1 MKLIKAFFT
10 TLFILAFAGTASAH
24 TDLSTTNPEDGSEVT
39 EAISSISLTY
49 SGQIEEG
56 SSFEI
61 MDEAGTAVP
70 VNEFTVT
77 DGILTGNL
85 EAPLENGEYTVNW
98 NSISEDG
105 HPLEGEFSFTV
116 SAPIE
121 EVTTTEQ
128 SESTDETE
136 TTDTMTEEADETSQA
151 TEVASSATTMN
162 QQESSPLIW
171 VIAALAVVLV
181 AVSIFTIARRKKA

>member
-1 MKLIKAFFT
+1 MKLVKTILT

-39 EAISSISLTY
+39 EAIDSISLTY

-56 SSFEI
+56 SSFEVL
-61 MDEAGTAVP
+61 DAEGTEVS

-77 DGILTGNL
+77 DGVLTGNL

-105 HPLEGEFSFTV
+105 HPLEGTFGFTV
-116 SAPIE
+116 NAPVE
-121 EVTTTEQ
+121 EVATTEQ

-136 TTDTMTEEADETSQA
+136 ITDTMTEEADETSQA
-151 TEVASSATTMN
+151 TEVASSAATMD

-181 AVSIFTIARRKKA
+181 AVSVFTIARRKKA

>member
-1 MKLIKAFFT
+1 MKLVKTILT

-39 EAISSISLTY
+39 EAIRSISLTY

-61 MDEAGTAVP
+61 MDSDGTVVS
-70 VNEFTVT
+70 VNEFTVM
-77 DGILTGNL
+77 DGVLTGNL
-85 EAPLENGEYTVNW
+85 AAPLENGEYSVNW

-105 HPLEGEFSFTV
+105 HPLEGTFGFTV
-116 SAPIE
+116 NVPVE
-121 EVTTTEQ
+121 EVAVTEQ

-136 TTDTMTEEADETSQA
+136 TTDIMTEEAEETSQA
-151 TEVASSATTMN
+151 TEVASSATTMD

-181 AVSIFTIARRKKA
+181 AVSVITITRRKKA

>member
-1 MKLIKAFFT
+1 MKLVKTILT

-24 TDLSTTNPEDGSEVT
+24 TDLSTTNPEDGSEIT

-61 MDEAGTAVP
+61 LDADGTVFS
-70 VNEFTVT
+70 VNEFTVM
-77 DGILTGNL
+77 DGVLTGNL
-85 EAPLENGEYTVNW
+85 AAPLENGEYTVNW

-105 HPLEGEFSFTV
+105 HPLEGTFSFTV
-116 SAPIE
+116 NAPVE
-121 EVTTTEQ
+121 EVSAIEQ
-128 SESTDETE
+128 SKSTDETE
-136 TTDTMTEEADETSQA
+136 TTDIMTDEADETSQA
-151 TEVASSATTMN
+151 TEVASSAATMD

-181 AVSIFTIARRKKA
+181 AVSIFAITRRKKA

>member
-24 TDLSTTNPEDGSEVT
+24 TGLSTTNPEDGSEVT
-39 EAISSISLTY
+39 EAIDSISLTY

-56 SSFEI
+56 SSFEVL
-61 MDEAGTAVP
+61 DAEGTEVS

-77 DGILTGNL
+77 DGVLTGNL
-85 EAPLENGEYTVNW
+85 ENPLENGEYTVNW

-105 HPLEGEFSFTV
+105 HPLEGTFGFTV
-116 SAPIE
+116 NAPVE
-121 EVTTTEQ
+121 EVITTGQ
-128 SESTDETE
+128 SESTEEVE
-136 TTDTMTEEADETSQA
+136 TTNTMTEEADETSQA
-151 TEVASSATTMN
+151 TEVASSAITMD

-181 AVSIFTIARRKKA
+181 AVSIFAIARRKKA

>member
-1 MKLIKAFFT
+1 MKLMKAFLT
-10 TLFILAFAGTASAH
+10 TLFILSFAGPASAH

-39 EAISSISLTY
+39 EAIDSISLTY

-61 MDEAGTAVP
+61 MDADGTVVS

-77 DGILTGNL
+77 DGVLTGNL
-85 EAPLENGEYTVNW
+85 TAPLENGEYTVNW

-105 HPLEGEFSFTV
+105 HPLEGTFGFTV
-116 SAPIE
+116 SAPVE
-121 EVTTTEQ
+121 EVVTTDQ

-136 TTDTMTEEADETSQA
+136 TTDTMTEEAEETSQA
-151 TEVASSATTMN
+151 TEVASSATIMD

-181 AVSIFTIARRKKA
+181 AASVFTIARRKKA

>member
-39 EAISSISLTY
+39 ESISSISLTY

-61 MDEAGTAVP
+61 MDADGTVVS
-70 VNEFTVT
+70 VNEFTVM
-77 DGILTGNL
+77 DGVLTGNL
-85 EAPLENGEYTVNW
+85 AVPLENGEYSVNW

-105 HPLEGEFSFTV
+105 HPLEGTFGFTV
-116 SAPIE
+116 NVPVE
-121 EVTTTEQ
+121 EVAATEQ

-136 TTDTMTEEADETSQA
+136 TTDTITDEADETSQA
-151 TEVASSATTMN
+151 TEVASSAATMD

-181 AVSIFTIARRKKA
+181 AVSVFTIARRKKA